1 MIHDKLSECSS
12 KFEFELQIANE
23 RSMSAGQLYTRLNSC
38 LYEPH
43 NLANEDLPGSKI
55 TDNSQDQKNF
65 IQVIIR

>member
-43 NLANEDLPGSKI
+43 NLAYEYLQS
-55 TDNSQDQKNF
+55 
-65 IQVIIR
+65 